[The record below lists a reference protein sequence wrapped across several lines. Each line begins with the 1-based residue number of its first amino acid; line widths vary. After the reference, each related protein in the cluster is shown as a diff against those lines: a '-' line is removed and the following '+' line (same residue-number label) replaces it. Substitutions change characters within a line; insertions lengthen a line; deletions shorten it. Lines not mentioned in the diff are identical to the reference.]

1 MVPPRSATPSEWLR
15 GQWGGVLKV
24 RLRWQEVVLVAS
36 ALRKVQLEGREKK
49 TGWGQQTK
57 SGFQRRWGQKLTFD
71 ELDHFLVGH
80 GGHERAVHLEKERSS
95 YVSGAEKQKD
105 GRQSRAVA
113 RAGHLYDSVPFLDPG
128 LDRRAARPDILD
140 QLDPLPADGEAEAQ
154 LVLLHDH
161 ASLDETRTWDGHM
174 LTISAI

>member
-1 MVPPRSATPSEWLR
+1 MVPLRSATPSDWLR

-36 ALRKVQLEGREKK
+36 ALRKAQLEGRKK
-49 TGWGQQTK
+49 KMGWGQETK
-57 SGFQRRWGQKLTFD
+57 SGFQRCWGQKLTFD

-105 GRQSRAVA
+105 APQSRAWGEQVTFMILSPSWTPA
-113 RAGHLYDSVPFLDPG
+113 LTAAPPGRTFWTSLTLSPQTVKPKPSWSFCTTTHL
-128 LDRRAARPDILD
+128 
-140 QLDPLPADGEAEAQ
+140 
-154 LVLLHDH
+154 
-161 ASLDETRTWDGHM
+161 
-174 LTISAI
+174 